1 MVGLPFPANSPVQ
14 LLSPTIISAGNLPR
28 SIGNTEHKR
37 GRGGS
42 GTAFINQ
49 SICCLYQIV
58 DCNIV
63 TQHTAAICCNR
74 CPPSRSDIAL
84 HWVGGQQIFQINLN
98 QHWHLIQKLNQL
110 THYSLSIY
118 LQGVQQ
124 QNCSHLVICSF
135 VGFFSCKLQ
144 KLGRFWKI
152 LQEICWDVFEKFFRK
167 FVTW

>member
-1 MVGLPFPANSPVQ
+1 MIVIVPMVRLPFPANSPVQ

-84 HWVGGQQIFQINLN
+84 HWVGGQQIFQINLIL
-98 QHWHLIQKLNQL
+98 HWHLIDTETQSTDTLF
-110 THYSLSIY
+110 IVY
-118 LQGVQQ
+118 LQGVQ

-144 KLGRFWKI
+144 KLGCF
-152 LQEICWDVFEKFFRK
+152 
-167 FVTW
+167 